1 LTVYNFVD
9 NLFSTVLH
17 NSNKALYISVIKTDP
32 FMFNNE
38 IRYTKEDLHRLA
50 DVDLLPSRMGI
61 FFPCD
66 IYDPLPERIKDAVIG
81 KPCKN

>member
-1 LTVYNFVD
+1 
-9 NLFSTVLH
+9 
-17 NSNKALYISVIKTDP
+17 
-32 FMFNNE
+32 MFNNE